1 MHLACVCVC
10 VCVCITNVHG
20 VHMMKRCLTGGVGV
34 KAAKAVVD
42 EEHVNSKLIV
52 LSAAS
57 VLAGTAVSM
66 SI

>member
-1 MHLACVCVC
+1 MYMVK
-10 VCVCITNVHG
+10 
-20 VHMMKRCLTGGVGV
+20 MCLTGCVVV